1 MIDAVF
7 TEQEYGNLCHY
18 LEATCGIV
26 LGDNKQYLVRSRLL
40 PLSQRLGFDSVG
52 ELIQQTIEKKENHL
66 VHAVI
71 DAMTTNETLW
81 FRDQYPFS
89 VLAEKLLPELKVK
102 QNTIKIWSAAC
113 SSGQEPYSIAMTV
126 KENLHKMP
134 MLDGRVSILA
144 TDISNTMLSYCQ
156 NATYDQIAMNRGL
169 TADKKQKYFSDLGD
183 GKLQLNASIRR
194 LVTFKRLNLLDKF
207 HHATK
212 FDIIFCRN
220 VLIYFSPQVKSAVLE
235 QLANNLQPGGYLI
248 LGASESLTGFSERFE
263 MVRCDPGIIYR
274 LK

>member
-7 TEQEYGNLCHY
+7 TEQEYGSLCHY
-18 LEATCGIV
+18 LEVTCGIV

-126 KENLHKMP
+126 QENLHKMP
-134 MLDGRVSILA
+134 MFDGKVSILA

-169 TADKKQKYFSDLGD
+169 TADKKQKYFSDLGEC
-183 GKLQLNASIRR
+183 KLQLNASIRR
-194 LVTFKRLNLLDKF
+194 LVTFKRLNLIDKF
-207 HHATK
+207 HYATK

-220 VLIYFSPQVKSAVLE
+220 VLIYFSPQGKSAVLE
-235 QLANNLQPGGYLI
+235 QLANNLQSGGYLI
-248 LGASESLTGFSERFE
+248 LGASESLTGFSDRFE